1 MTKLPSSREECRQVD
16 RVGESPLN
24 NSNTNT
30 HVPVVNR
37 QKKAVGRFV
46 LFLTR
51 VKGRKEKKGMNEW
64 LLGYR
69 NKDKGVKS

>member
-1 MTKLPSSREECRQVD
+1 MRSVERVE
-16 RVGESPLN
+16 RVGEGSLN

-37 QKKAVGRFV
+37 QKKAVGHFV

-51 VKGRKEKKGMNEW
+51 VKGENKGKEKNEW
-64 LLGYR
+64 SLG
-69 NKDKGVKS
+69 V

>member
-1 MTKLPSSREECRQVD
+1 MRVD
-16 RVGESPLN
+16 RVGKGPFN

-37 QKKAVGRFV
+37 QKKAVGHFV

-51 VKGRKEKKGMNEW
+51 VKGEDKRKGLNEW

-69 NKDKGVKS
+69 NKDKVVKS